1 MSEEEYKD
9 IAEESEAKNWLTTYA
24 DMVTLLLTFFVMLL
38 AISSLDTER
47 FENIITSIQFTL
59 GANVSK
65 GGHTG
70 RIDMHA
76 VRQQSLSQV
85 TGDENEPLLKDIR
98 QMIKKKNLDDAV
110 SVVSQDGKVVLR
122 VKGRILFDS
131 ASSLFQP
138 EARKV
143 LNQIATIV
151 RDNPDYRLDVGG
163 HTDSR
168 PIKSSKYAS
177 NWELSALRATAV
189 LRYMVGQGVNPR
201 RLTATGYAD
210 TDPLAPNTTAKNMA
224 LNRRVEFVL
233 EKMYR

>member
-1 MSEEEYKD
+1 
-9 IAEESEAKNWLTTYA
+9 
-24 DMVTLLLTFFVMLL
+24 MLL

-59 GANVSK
+59 GANVSQ
-65 GGHTG
+65 GGRTG

-76 VRQQSLSQV
+76 VRRQSLSQV

-98 QMIKKKNLDDAV
+98 QMIKKKNLDDAIN
-110 SVVSQDGKVVLR
+110 VVSQDGKVILR
-122 VKGRILFDS
+122 VKGRVLFDS
-131 ASSLFQP
+131 ASSLFEP
-138 EARKV
+138 EARNI
-143 LNQIATIV
+143 LNQIATIA
-151 RDNPDYRLDVGG
+151 RDNPEYRLDVGG

-168 PIKSSKYAS
+168 PIKSAKYPS

-189 LRYMVGQGVNPR
+189 LRYLVGQGVNPR

-210 TDPLAPNTTAKNMA
+210 TDPLAPNTTDKNMA